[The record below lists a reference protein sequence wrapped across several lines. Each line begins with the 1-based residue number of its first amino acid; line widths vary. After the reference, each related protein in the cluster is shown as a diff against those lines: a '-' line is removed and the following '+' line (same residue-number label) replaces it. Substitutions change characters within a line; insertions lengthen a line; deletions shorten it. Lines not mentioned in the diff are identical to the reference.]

1 MNKLKYIILALTIS
15 TVLLPVTLHA
25 SVYSIN
31 QNNVRKYTVL
41 DPEKI
46 WRKTNRE
53 NHTSSQ
59 LLSVV
64 SLGYRT
70 IMSSKTTITS
80 EVETE
85 TKLVLTGRPL
95 VYPNPFRLTDTA
107 AKDAEIGYELTTNGD
122 VEIRIY
128 DFRAYE
134 VYNKFFVAGTLG
146 ASVGYNRVPLSKSE
160 FDYQDMP
167 SGIYVYLIIHNQEI
181 IGKGKFVIKP

>member
-1 MNKLKYIILALTIS
+1 MFGGGSVMNTLKHILLALIIS
-15 TVLLPVTLHA
+15 IGLLPVTHHA
-25 SVYSIN
+25 SVYSVN

-41 DPEKI
+41 DPAKI
-46 WRKTNRE
+46 WKKTNTDFS
-53 NHTSSQ
+53 TSSQ
-59 LLSVV
+59 LLTVV
-64 SLGYRT
+64 SLSYRT
-70 IMSSKTTITS
+70 IMRSKTTIVS
-80 EVETE
+80 EIETPTE
-85 TKLVLTGRPL
+85 LALTGRPL
-95 VYPNPFRLTDTA
+95 VYPNPFRLTDNA

-167 SGIYVYLIIHNQEI
+167 SG
-181 IGKGKFVIKP
+181 